1 MKSRLRNFF
10 MNSGYVA
17 GVIVIC
23 GIVMDIGVN
32 ITKFSLVTV
41 TESYMDYIYS
51 AIITIAIL
59 SFSIIAL
66 IAGMFSNT
74 YYGYKLAEVGGDK
87 FKIPRFVIMTHTTMK
102 DIDEYFNEINNY
114 CKCIL
119 FK

>member
-1 MKSRLRNFF
+1 MCNISSIKIVGGAKNEVKIKKFF

-74 YYGYKLAEVGGDK
+74 YYGYKLGEIIQ
-87 FKIPRFVIMTHTTMK
+87 FK
-102 DIDEYFNEINNY
+102 EYH
-114 CKCIL
+114 L
-119 FK
+119 V

>member
-1 MKSRLRNFF
+1 MF
-10 MNSGYVA
+10 A

-74 YYGYKLAEVGGDK
+74 YYGYKLGEIIQFKESPVN
-87 FKIPRFVIMTHTTMK
+87 FKI
-102 DIDEYFNEINNY
+102 YFWSLRRLLLQQYYYLLNLI
-114 CKCIL
+114 CVV
-119 FK
+119 

>member
-41 TESYMDYIYS
+41 TESYMDYTSTFHKSY
-51 AIITIAIL
+51 TKCYL
-59 SFSIIAL
+59 PL
-66 IAGMFSNT
+66 AGQ
-74 YYGYKLAEVGGDK
+74 Y
-87 FKIPRFVIMTHTTMK
+87 I
-102 DIDEYFNEINNY
+102 
-114 CKCIL
+114 
-119 FK
+119 

>member
-41 TESYMDYIYS
+41 TESYMDYI
-51 AIITIAIL
+51 
-59 SFSIIAL
+59 
-66 IAGMFSNT
+66 
-74 YYGYKLAEVGGDK
+74 
-87 FKIPRFVIMTHTTMK
+87 
-102 DIDEYFNEINNY
+102 
-114 CKCIL
+114 
-119 FK
+119 